1 VRPRIDMESSAATAC
16 ITDFDT
22 LYSIV
27 TRDYSGYQDR
37 MRENGPRTTLPAAG
51 TRAIIAAVM
60 VQ

>member
-1 VRPRIDMESSAATAC
+1 MESSAATAC

-37 MRENGPRTTLPAAG
+37 MRENGPRITLPVPGARG
-51 TRAIIAAVM
+51 IIAAVTM
-60 VQ
+60 Q